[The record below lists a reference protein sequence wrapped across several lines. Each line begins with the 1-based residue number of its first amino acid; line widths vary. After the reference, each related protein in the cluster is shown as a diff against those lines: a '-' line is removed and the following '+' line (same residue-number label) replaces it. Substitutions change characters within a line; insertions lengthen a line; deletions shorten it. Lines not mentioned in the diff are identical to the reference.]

1 MKEVLPV
8 ILAAAAAP
16 RCRVV
21 DRRRWAV
28 GTRGWGGDRERGL
41 QGISATS
48 WIRMS
53 QAPFS
58 ARDSGPFYCPPPWK
72 SRNVVVLG
80 ASPANQCLERAPKK
94 LLVALCPD
102 ADDIDEKVSPGHGV
116 DEAGWREPAEMR
128 PGKWLHRKGRG
139 NGHGIKVVQAALASM
154 RSSGIDRS
162 ESSFGV

>member
-1 MKEVLPV
+1 M
-8 ILAAAAAP
+8 
-16 RCRVV
+16 
-21 DRRRWAV
+21 
-28 GTRGWGGDRERGL
+28 
-41 QGISATS
+41 
-48 WIRMS
+48 
-53 QAPFS
+53 
-58 ARDSGPFYCPPPWK
+58 
-72 SRNVVVLG
+72 VVLG

-139 NGHGIKVVQAALASM
+139 NGPGIKVDQAALASM